1 MKKNQL
7 YRSVTTHNGKFVWQ
21 LTVLGH
27 PLRTKE
33 HYETPEDCA
42 VACDL
47 VKNYLASEF
56 KLVLPPSMGDE
67 QFASLAYS
75 RRGVNLSDSA
85 SVFKSLPSD
94 VQDFIA
100 LHQDGLTAHRESA
113 PPETMASKFR
123 RSGMFSDPRIREWVE
138 RCEAAAL
145 EAESFSRVNSE
156 YLFRL
161 IDALPSRLIDAVKP
175 LRLAQKMHEG
185 LNCCH
190 SQKLAARTQAISDL
204 IAHLESDIAYARVFA
219 VEMKAEQ
226 ASVETAVETLE
237 NNRPTFS

>member
-1 MKKNQL
+1 MTKSQL
-7 YRSVTTHNGKFVWQ
+7 YRSVTTHNGRFVWQ
-21 LTVLGH
+21 LSILGF
-27 PLRTKE
+27 PCRTRE
-33 HYETPEDCA
+33 HFDTAEEA
-42 VACDL
+42 AISADL
-47 VKNYLASEF
+47 VKHYLRTEF
-56 KLVLPPSMGDE
+56 KLILPESMSGE
-67 QFASLAYS
+67 QFSSLAYS
-75 RRGVNLSDSA
+75 RRNVDLSNSL
-85 SVFKSLPSD
+85 SVLKSIPED
-94 VQDFIA
+94 VREFINKHREA
-100 LHQDGLTAHRESA
+100 LSAHRESA
-113 PPETMASKFR
+113 PPETTASKFR
-123 RSGMFSDPRIREWVE
+123 RSDLIKLPAVNAWVNQLE
-138 RCEAAAL
+138 LAEL
-145 EAESFSRVNSE
+145 EAKAFSEINAE